1 MVICMLR
8 EQLGHSPYIMW
19 HWHRRTSIQQYAQYL
34 EVVLVR
40 RQHQWRNVRR
50 KHGRIYVHCLPALWK
65 NQISMRLGP
74 LDCPW
79 PLSLEDTPCG
89 VQHFIAYAL
98 QL

>member
-1 MVICMLR
+1 MLR

-34 EVVLVR
+34 EVVLVG

-65 NQISMRLGP
+65 KDQHEIGSSRLSMAIIARRY
-74 LDCPW
+74 
-79 PLSLEDTPCG
+79 SLWR
-89 VQHFIAYAL
+89 
-98 QL
+98 